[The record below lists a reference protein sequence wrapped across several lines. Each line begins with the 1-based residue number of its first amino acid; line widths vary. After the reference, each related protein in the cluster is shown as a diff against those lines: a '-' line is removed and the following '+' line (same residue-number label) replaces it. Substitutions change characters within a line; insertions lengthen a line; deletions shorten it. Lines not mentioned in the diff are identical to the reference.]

1 MTGNKKRVYQI
12 LISFIF
18 IIALLYLVS
27 KVNFN
32 LVYQGLVGANK
43 FYLLLGVLSL
53 LLAAFIKI
61 IRLTLV
67 TRYFNYPLSYLEAS
81 LIQMVGISIAILTP
95 ARVGEGSKAVLLNK
109 RAGVPLSNA
118 IRIVI
123 FERFFD
129 MIFLGAGAFLFAYYI
144 LPINI
149 ASVLGVLV
157 GILVI
162 SFIIFLRYF
171 NALRELIPSRIRPYF
186 TDVTFD
192 GGLLL
197 GTAVFITT
205 GLTWLFEAGLPW
217 LLAQSMNVTISFPLV
232 FGVVCISTMAV
243 IISILPAGI
252 GTMDLS
258 FLVLFPLIGGETETA
273 LSILLIYRLFGI
285 LLPFLFSLI
294 IVNYYGTSFSEIK
307 KKIKG

>member
-1 MTGNKKRVYQI
+1 MAGGNKRAYQI

-27 KVNFN
+27 QVNYN
-32 LVYQGLVGANK
+32 LVYQSLVGANK

-53 LLAAFIKI
+53 ILAAFIKI
-61 IRLTLV
+61 LRLSLV
-67 TRYFNYPLSYLEAS
+67 TRYFNYPLSYLEVS

-95 ARVGEGSKAVLLNK
+95 ARLGEGSKAVLLNK
-109 RAGVPLSNA
+109 RASVPMSRA
-118 IRIVI
+118 ISIVI

-129 MIFLGAGAFLFAYYI
+129 MILLGAGAFLFAYYI
-144 LPINI
+144 LPRNI
-149 ASVLGVLV
+149 ASVLGVLF
-157 GILVI
+157 GLLVI
-162 SFIIFLRYF
+162 SFIIFLRYV
-171 NALRELIPSRIRPYF
+171 NAFKSLIPSRIRPYF
-186 TDVTFD
+186 TDVTFE
-192 GGLLL
+192 GSFLLRA
-197 GTAVFITT
+197 AVFITT
-205 GLTWLFEAGLPW
+205 ALTWLFEAGLPW
-217 LLAQSMNVTISFPLV
+217 LLARSMNVTVSFPLV

-273 LSILLIYRLFGI
+273 LSILLIYRFFGI

-294 IVNYYGTSFSEIK
+294 MVNYYGTSFNEIK
-307 KKIKG
+307 KKIEG